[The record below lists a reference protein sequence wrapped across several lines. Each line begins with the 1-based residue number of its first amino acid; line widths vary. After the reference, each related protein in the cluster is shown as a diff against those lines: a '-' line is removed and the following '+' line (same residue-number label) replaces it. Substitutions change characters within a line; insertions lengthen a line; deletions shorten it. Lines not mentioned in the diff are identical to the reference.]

1 MNNVTIHSHSEIT
14 IRRPSGAIEVVRH
27 PANLNA
33 ALFARVKAG
42 TKAAGK
48 GDCLSYTTH
57 TKQVAE
63 PDGYAQAVA
72 AERAHDASTAAIYRA
87 MDHKAN

>member
-1 MNNVTIHSHSEIT
+1 MITVHSHSEIT
-14 IRRPSGAIEVVRH
+14 IRRPSGEIEVATR
-27 PANLNA
+27 PEKLNA
-33 ALFARVKAG
+33 ALFARLKAG
-42 TKAAGK
+42 TKAAGR

-63 PDGYAQAVA
+63 PEGYRAAVA
-72 AERAHDASTAAIYRA
+72 AERAYDASAAAIYGA